1 MSQTDVSMHSAA
13 HNAPLGLR
21 ERVIRDAGDA
31 RIAEIRTVRSAL
43 QPNVL
48 QVIVIDSD
56 GVTGVG
62 ETFYG
67 AGVVEAQMHEVDAP
81 LLAIEKPLAVPQEVS
96 RVLQGYIGYAGS
108 GAEVRSRSA
117 IDIALWDIAAKRAGL
132 PLRQLLR
139 SESASA
145 LPVYNT
151 CSGAMY
157 VNQQSRQSTD
167 NWGISKEAAPDTPY
181 EDLWGFLNRPGE
193 LAQELLE
200 AGYRGMKV
208 WPFDIAA
215 EKVRGAV
222 EIDLSFGLSVL
233 ERIRSAVGNQM
244 DLYLEVHSLL
254 NLDAALKLSEAVRE
268 FELTWIEDPIRADR
282 TADLAV
288 LRASSS
294 APVAVGENM
303 GSGANGYGALIQAQA
318 VDTVIVD
325 LGWCGGITDA
335 LPLIPATE
343 QAGMSIAYHDCTGP
357 VSLAVAGELSL
368 ASPNARVQ
376 EVARAF
382 WHTWY
387 PQMASGIPE
396 ITAGQLVCGSR
407 PGHGVELLPE
417 FLSSASTTVR
427 SIAVGNG

>member
-1 MSQTDVSMHSAA
+1 MSQTDVSMPSAA
-13 HNAPLGLR
+13 HNASLGLW
-21 ERVIRDAGDA
+21 ERVIRDAGEA
-31 RIAEIRTVRSAL
+31 RITEIKTVRSAL

-48 QVIVIDSD
+48 QVIVADSD

-67 AGVVEAQMHEVDAP
+67 AGVVETQIHEVDAP

-96 RVLQGYIGYAGS
+96 RVLQSYVGYAGS

-132 PLRQLLR
+132 PLRRLLR
-139 SESASA
+139 PDSASSI
-145 LPVYNT
+145 PVYNT
-151 CSGAMY
+151 CSGSMY
-157 VNQQSRQSTD
+157 VNQQSRQSSD
-167 NWGISKEAAPDTPY
+167 NWGLNEKAAPETHY

-215 EKVRGAV
+215 EKVRGGV

-233 ERIRSAVGNQM
+233 HGIRSAVGNQM
-244 DLYLEVHSLL
+244 DVYLELHSMLHF
-254 NLDAALKLSEAVRE
+254 DAALKLSEAVRE
-268 FELTWIEDPIRADR
+268 FDLTWIEDPIRADR
-282 TADLAV
+282 AAELAT

-294 APVAVGENM
+294 APLAVGENM
-303 GSGANGYGALIQAQA
+303 GSGANGYDALIQAQS

-335 LPLIPATE
+335 LPLISTTE

-396 ITAGQLVCGSR
+396 ITGGELVCGNR

-417 FLSSASTTVR
+417 FLSSPSTTLR
-427 SIAVGNG
+427 SIAVGDE